1 MGNLKSGYDFGG
13 WATKP
18 DLKCSDGRIIM
29 PDAFAHND
37 GLTVPLVWNH
47 DHQTPDSILGQAYL
61 EKRDGGI
68 YAHCKFNDT
77 DAAKTSKQLVQ
88 HGDIVSLSIYA
99 NKINEKMSHVSH
111 GDIKEVSLVLAG
123 ANPGAY
129 IDERA
134 FAHGDEG
141 SLTEGVLYT
150 GEELDVGSV
159 QHSGEK
165 DPAGDD
171 MPVSSKDTKPD
182 DTETVKDVFESMTE
196 KQKNATYAMIGAIMA
211 DQKKNAD
218 NSADDTK
225 STEEGE
231 TMKHNV
237 FDQDNGAEKGN
248 VLSHSDIEGII
259 TEAKKTGSLR
269 DAAIAAGAD
278 QVIAHASDRN
288 GQTVSYGVADIDYLF
303 PEAKNVTNTPIFIKR
318 DTSWV
323 TVVMGG
329 VKHSPFSR
337 IKSLFANITAAEA
350 RAKGYVKGKKKL
362 EEVFTLLKRSTAPCT
377 VYKKQK
383 LDRDDIIDITDFD
396 VVSWIKSEM
405 RTMLDEELARA
416 ILVGDGRSTASDD
429 KIKEDC
435 IRPIWTDDALFT
447 IKANV
452 DVTANDTSD
461 TKAKKMIRAVIKA
474 RKDYKGSGNPI
485 LFTTE
490 DILTDMLL
498 LEDNT
503 GRELYESVE
512 KLATKLRVSKIV
524 TSPVMEG
531 LKRTG
536 TSAVDG
542 DTKDREL
549 MAILVNLSDYTLGAD
564 KGGQV
569 SLFDDFD
576 IDFNQQKYLIETR
589 CSGALTIPYS
599 AIAVEAVLPASATQT
614 DPEQTPT
621 GDDSSNT

>member
-1 MGNLKSGYDFGG
+1 MGNLKPGYDFGG

-141 SLTEGVLYT
+141 SLIEGVFYT

-165 DPAGDD
+165 KPAEDD
-171 MPVSSKDTKPD
+171 MPVSSKDSESD
-182 DTETVKDVFESMTE
+182 DTETVKDIFESMTE

-211 DQKKNAD
+211 DQGKD
-218 NSADDTK
+218 VDDSADDTK

-237 FDQDNGAEKGN
+237 FDQDNGAEKGK
-248 VLSHSDIEGII
+248 VLSHSDIEGIL
-259 TEAKKTGSLR
+259 TDAKKNGSLK

-278 QVIAHASDRN
+278 QVIAHASDRD
-288 GQTVSYGVADIDYLF
+288 GHTISYGVADIDYLF
-303 PEAKNVTNTPIFIKR
+303 PEAKNVTSTPIFIKR

-337 IKSLFANITAAEA
+337 IKSLFANITADEA

-435 IRPIWTDDALFT
+435 IRPIWTDDELFT

-452 DVTANDTSD
+452 DVTSSDTSD

-474 RKDYKGSGNPI
+474 RKNYKGSGNPI

-498 LEDNT
+498 LEDTT
-503 GRELYESVE
+503 GRVIYESVE
-512 KLATKLRVSKIV
+512 KLATTLRVSKIV

-542 DTKDREL
+542 DTKEREL

-599 AIAVEAVLPASATQT
+599 AIAVEAILPTTA
-614 DPEQTPT
+614 TPT
-621 GDDSSNT
+621 ENGEDPSGT

>member
-159 QHSGEK
+159 QHSGEE
-165 DPAGDD
+165 DPAKDD
-171 MPVSSKDTKPD
+171 MHVSSKDTKPD

-218 NSADDTK
+218 NSADDTN

-237 FDQDNGAEKGN
+237 FDQDNGAEKGS

-512 KLATKLRVSKIV
+512 KLATKLRVSKII

-564 KGGQV
+564 KGGRV